1 MVEGSRGTHGE
12 GERSSPRAPNPEP
25 PAPSPSSLVP
35 HPSPLAPRSS
45 LLFLAVCSLGVSAFI
60 TQLTLMREA
69 FGAFSGNELTFGIV
83 LGNWLLLTGIGS
95 ALGKTASRL
104 KSPLDVLIAALILVA
119 VLPIA
124 DVYLLRTLR
133 GAVFVRGAEVGVVET
148 VAGCFVLLA
157 PYCLVAGY
165 VLTLA
170 CRVLASGNEP
180 SSIGRVYFLDN
191 VGDVIG
197 GVLFTFVLIRLFD
210 HFGVL
215 YFSAF
220 LNLAFACLLAAS
232 SRKPI
237 LPVSSSAIT
246 VALVVLVLACD
257 LGQRSTRIEF
267 ARERVVLRED
277 SDYGSLVVTELAG
290 QYNFVHN
297 GVRLF
302 SSQDV
307 RAAEEAAHYAMAQR
321 PGAKRVLLI
330 SGGVAGT
337 AREILK
343 HGVEAV
349 DYVELDPLIIE
360 AAGRYVPESLDD
372 PRIRVI
378 ETDGRLYVKQTRQK
392 YDVVIADV
400 PEPSTFQLNRFYTRE
415 FFAEVREVLAPGGV
429 LAFSLGHYENFLSD
443 ELRDLIATADRTLR
457 QVFSRVLILPDGEI
471 TFLASDEELTE
482 KIAERIEQA
491 GIENRWVNRDYL
503 QETLTPGR
511 LEAVASARSDDAAVN
526 RDFDPILY
534 YQRLRLWMSQFSF
547 RFGLLEGV
555 LLVLLVLFLVRLRP
569 VPLAMFTTGFAAS
582 GLEVVLLVG
591 FQILYGS
598 VYHQVGLIVTMFMIG
613 LGIGSLVMN
622 RMKRRGRRDLAVL
635 EVALAV
641 YAGCL
646 PLVLIG
652 LGQLGGTATAI
663 ASQVVV
669 PLLTLLLAVLVGLEF
684 PLAGRADF
692 KTVTSTA
699 ADLYTAD
706 YVGAALGALLVST
719 LLIPLLGVTAVC
731 LLAAGANLAS
741 GAVLLVTSNSSN

>member
-1 MVEGSRGTHGE
+1 
-12 GERSSPRAPNPEP
+12 
-25 PAPSPSSLVP
+25 
-35 HPSPLAPRSS
+35 
-45 LLFLAVCSLGVSAFI
+45 
-60 TQLTLMREA
+60 
-69 FGAFSGNELTFGIV
+69 
-83 LGNWLLLTGIGS
+83 
-95 ALGKTASRL
+95 
-104 KSPLDVLIAALILVA
+104 
-119 VLPIA
+119 
-124 DVYLLRTLR
+124 
-133 GAVFVRGAEVGVVET
+133 
-148 VAGCFVLLA
+148 
-157 PYCLVAGY
+157 
-165 VLTLA
+165 
-170 CRVLASGNEP
+170 
-180 SSIGRVYFLDN
+180 
-191 VGDVIG
+191 
-197 GVLFTFVLIRLFD
+197 
-210 HFGVL
+210 
-215 YFSAF
+215 
-220 LNLAFACLLAAS
+220 
-232 SRKPI
+232 
-237 LPVSSSAIT
+237 
-246 VALVVLVLACD
+246 
-257 LGQRSTRIEF
+257 
-267 ARERVVLRED
+267 
-277 SDYGSLVVTELAG
+277 LAG

-307 RAAEEAAHYAMAQR
+307 QAAEEAAHYAMAQR

-330 SGGVAGT
+330 SGGVSGT
-337 AREILK
+337 AKEILK

-360 AAGRYVPESLDD
+360 AAKRYVPESLDD

-378 ETDGRLYVKQTRQK
+378 ETDGRLYVKQTQQK

-415 FFAEVREVLAPGGV
+415 FFAEVKDVLEPGGV
-429 LAFSLGHYENFLSD
+429 FAFSLGHYENFLSD

-457 QVFSRVLILPDGEI
+457 QEFSHVLILPDGKI
-471 TFLASDEELTE
+471 TFLASDAELTE
-482 KIAERIEQA
+482 KIADRIEQA
-491 GIENRWVNRDYL
+491 GIDNRWVNRDYL
-503 QETLTPGR
+503 QGTLTPAR
-511 LEAVASARSDDAAVN
+511 LEVVASARSDEAAIN

-547 RFGLLEGV
+547 KFGLLEGG

-613 LGIGSLVMN
+613 LGIGSLTMN

-635 EVALAV
+635 ELALAV

-652 LGQLGGTATAI
+652 LGQLRGAVAPI
-663 ASQVVV
+663 AAQVVV

-692 KTVTSTA
+692 RTVTSTA

-706 YVGAALGALLVST
+706 YVGAAMGALLVST
-719 LLIPLLGVTAVC
+719 LLIPLWGVTAVC

-741 GAVLLVTSNSSN
+741 GAVLLVTSKSSSN

>member
-1 MVEGSRGTHGE
+1 
-12 GERSSPRAPNPEP
+12 
-25 PAPSPSSLVP
+25 
-35 HPSPLAPRSS
+35 
-45 LLFLAVCSLGVSAFI
+45 
-60 TQLTLMREA
+60 MREVLS
-69 FGAFSGNELTFGIV
+69 AFSGNELTFGIV

-95 ALGKTASRL
+95 ALGKTAARL
-104 KSPLDVLIAALILVA
+104 KSPLNVLIVALVLVA

-133 GAVFVRGAEVGVVET
+133 NAVFVRGAEVGMAET

-157 PYCLVAGY
+157 PYCLIAGY

-170 CRVLASGNEP
+170 CRVLAAGNEP

-220 LNLAFACLLAAS
+220 LNLAFACLLAGVL
-232 SRKPI
+232 RKPI
-237 LPVSSSAIT
+237 LLVSSAAIT
-246 VALVVLVLACD
+246 AALIVVIVACD
-257 LGQRSTRIEF
+257 LGERSTRIEF
-267 ARERVVLRED
+267 AGQRVVFRED

-297 GVRLF
+297 GVQLF

-307 RAAEEAAHYAMAQR
+307 KAAEEAAHYAMVQR

-330 SGGVAGT
+330 SGGVSGT
-337 AREILK
+337 AKEILK
-343 HGVEAV
+343 HGVDAV
-349 DYVELDPLIIE
+349 DYIELDPLIIE
-360 AAGRYVPESLDD
+360 AAKRFVPERLDD

-378 ETDGRLYVKQTRQK
+378 ATDGRLYVKQTPQT
-392 YDVVIADV
+392 YDVVIANV

-415 FFAEVREVLAPGGV
+415 FFAEIKGV
-429 LAFSLGHYENFLSD
+429 LKPDGVFTFSLGHYENYLSG

-457 QVFSRVLILPDGEI
+457 QVFARVLILPDGQI
-471 TFLASDEELTE
+471 TFLASDEELTGQ
-482 KIAERIEQA
+482 IAERIEQA
-491 GIENRWVNRDYL
+491 GIENRWVTRDYL
-503 QETLTPGR
+503 QDTLTPRR
-511 LEAVASARSDDAAVN
+511 LEAVASARSDDAPVN

-547 RFGLLEGV
+547 RFGLVELG

-598 VYHQVGLIVTMFMIG
+598 VYHRVGLIVTMFMIG
-613 LGIGSLVMN
+613 LGIGSLTMN
-622 RMKRRGRRDLAVL
+622 RLKRRGRRDLAVL
-635 EVALAV
+635 ELALAV
-641 YAGCL
+641 FAGCV

-652 LGQLGGTATAI
+652 LGQLGAAAPI

-692 KTVTSTA
+692 QTVTSTA
-699 ADLYTAD
+699 SHLYTAD

-731 LLAAGANLAS
+731 LLAAAANLAS
-741 GAVLLVTSNSSN
+741 GAVLLVTSD